1 MLDNSLSSVKP
12 WVTFAGA
19 ALIVAILYVAQD
31 VLVPIAIAVLI
42 TFVLET
48 PVSWLQRFVGR
59 AASALIVV
67 TLVFATLGI
76 AGYGLTRQL
85 GHLAEDVPRYRAN
98 IRSKVADVRGA
109 SRGGTFEKV
118 QEAVEDLKTEFGAE
132 QPPKGTPSKPVVVTS
147 NPVEDVSGFTWL
159 GPWLEPLGTAAI
171 IVAFVVFMLLERRE
185 LRDRLVGLIGRGR
198 LATTTRGFD
207 EASSRVSK
215 FLLMQSLVS
224 VIWSVI
230 AFTGMYLLDVP
241 YAFTWALLGGALR
254 FVPYIGPWV
263 GAGGPVLVSL
273 AAMPGWSGPLTV
285 FAFFAALELF
295 TNLVLE
301 TVLYADAVGVSQ
313 VALLV
318 SVAFWTWL
326 WGPLGL
332 LMAAPLTVC
341 LIVLGKYVP
350 GLSFV
355 VTLMADTP
363 PLELEHGYYQRLLA
377 RDQSEAAELV
387 EKHINNGST
396 ETVYDAL
403 MLPALNYAERDRLEG
418 RLSSEEEATI
428 IDASRELLADARELA
443 RRRAENDPV
452 PADVSDVVAR
462 EPLQVLGYAVNG
474 GADEVA
480 LSMLALCVEDLP
492 LSMEI
497 TADRMQANEL
507 AAFARDRKV
516 KVIYFADLP
525 PSPSSKTRY
534 LLKRLHAALPEVQ
547 LAVGRWSPPALEDES
562 PQPLLDAGAGS
573 RGVEAGG
580 QSQVSDRAD

>member
-1 MLDNSLSSVKP
+1 MQRWFGRVP
-12 WVTFAGA
+12 
-19 ALIVAILYVAQD
+19 AI
-31 VLVPIAIAVLI
+31 
-42 TFVLET
+42 
-48 PVSWLQRFVGR
+48 
-59 AASALIVV
+59 LIVV
-67 TLVFATLGI
+67 TLVFAALGV

-118 QEAVEDLKTEFGAE
+118 QEAVEDLKSELGAE
-132 QPPKGTPSKPVVVTS
+132 QTPKGTTSRPVVVTS
-147 NPVEDVSGFTWL
+147 NPAEDVSGFTWL

-171 IVAFVVFMLLERRE
+171 VVAFVIFMLLERRE

-224 VIWSVI
+224 VIWGAI
-230 AFTGMYLLDVP
+230 AFTGMYFLEVP

-254 FVPYIGPWV
+254 FIPYLGPWV

-295 TNLVLE
+295 TNMVLE

-332 LMAAPLTVC
+332 LMASPLTVC
-341 LIVLGKYVP
+341 LVVLGKYVP
-350 GLSFV
+350 GLAFV

-363 PLELEHGYYQRLLA
+363 PLDLEHGYYQRLLA

-387 EKHINNGST
+387 EKHINSDST
-396 ETVYDAL
+396 ESVYDAM
-403 MLPALNYAERDRLEG
+403 MLPALNYAERDRLER
-418 RLSSEEEATI
+418 RLSPEEEATI
-428 IDASRELLADARELA
+428 IDSTRELIADATELA
-443 RRRAENDPV
+443 RRRAENAPV
-452 PADVSDVVAR
+452 PIASPEFVAG
-462 EPLQVLGYAVNG
+462 EPLKVLGHAVNG

-480 LSMLALCVEDLP
+480 LSMLALSVEDLP
-492 LSMEI
+492 LTIEI
-497 TADRMQANEL
+497 TANRMQANEL
-507 AAFARDRKV
+507 ISLVRDRKV
-516 KVIYFADLP
+516 SVVYFADLP

-534 LLKRLHAALPEVQ
+534 LVKRLHAALPEVHI
-547 LAVGRWSPPALEDES
+547 AVGRWAPPALADETS
-562 PQPLLDAGAGS
+562 QPLLDAGADHVAARLVESRKYLTGLLEPRVPAEGS
-573 RGVEAGG
+573 PATPTARLSA
-580 QSQVSDRAD
+580 